1 MSCSNNVCVNI
12 DGEIQ
17 NGNITIEGVNNGNIK
32 VNQNNNSSNT
42 VSIGEIYVSG
52 DVTGTTITGKAT
64 NVEFGTCGTLNTSD
78 ITTALNVIYDAPAE
92 GVNPTNVIEKI
103 TLYDSSNTDTPTLT
117 VSAITNTPSITGLT
131 NGNVQ
136 INTIKDDSISE
147 IIISNINN
155 NPDDE
160 TYNVIGSIKLGKSND
175 ASPSV

>member
-1 MSCSNNVCVNI
+1 M
-12 DGEIQ
+12 
-17 NGNITIEGVNNGNIK
+17 
-32 VNQNNNSSNT
+32 
-42 VSIGEIYVSG
+42 
-52 DVTGTTITGKAT
+52 
-64 NVEFGTCGTLNTSD
+64 
-78 ITTALNVIYDAPAE
+78 NVIYDAPAE